1 MTRIDANVI
10 LRFLLADNEEMFKIS
25 KEIMH
30 ENIYISNEVSAE
42 VIYVLE
48 KFYKFKRG
56 IIFDK
61 LYKLIGLKN
70 IFNYDKQFLL
80 KALEIY
86 GTSNLDFVDC
96 LLCAFSEIDDIVTFD
111 KKLLKC
117 IDKNKKK

>member
-1 MTRIDANVI
+1 M
-10 LRFLLADNEEMFKIS
+10 
-25 KEIMH
+25 
-30 ENIYISNEVSAE
+30 
-42 VIYVLE
+42 IYVLE
-48 KFYKFKRG
+48 KFYKFKRE

>member
-25 KEIMH
+25 KEIMNK
-30 ENIYISNEVSAE
+30 NIYISNEVLAE

-48 KFYKFKRG
+48 KFYKFKRE

-61 LYKLIGLKN
+61 LYKLIGLKD

-86 GTSNLDFVDC
+86 GISNLDFVDC

>member
-25 KEIMH
+25 KEIMNK
-30 ENIYISNEVSAE
+30 NIYISNEVLAE